1 MAFMTGQKIVCVASL
16 MKHATDSEIIP
27 IVGEVYTIR
36 AILNTDGLC
45 FKLRE
50 IINAPQQYE
59 EGFTEC
65 AFEAVAFRPVVERKT
80 DISIFTAILKRESVN
95 A

>member
-1 MAFMTGQKIVCVASL
+1 MAFRTGQKVVCVASL
-16 MKHATDSEIIP
+16 IKHAMGSEIIP

-36 AILNTDGLC
+36 AILNDQGLC

-50 IINAPQQYE
+50 IINTPQQYE

-65 AFEAVAFRPVVERKT
+65 AFEALAFRPVVERKT
-80 DISIFTAILKRESVN
+80 DIRIFHEILKRESVD